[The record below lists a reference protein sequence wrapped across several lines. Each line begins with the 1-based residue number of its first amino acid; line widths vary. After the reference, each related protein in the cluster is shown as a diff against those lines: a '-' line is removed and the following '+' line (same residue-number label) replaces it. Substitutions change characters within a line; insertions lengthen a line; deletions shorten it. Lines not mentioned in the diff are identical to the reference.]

1 MMLSDRAHYNFFGD
15 KMKIRFLFALLL
27 LPLISLQ
34 VSADTGRHLVMLKG
48 NAKNFERSV
57 KALGGSVFYRHDA
70 TGIAVVDGL
79 DEAGAAALEAS
90 KSVANVTPDFAIE
103 MPKQELGGM
112 LNDAFTMPDNNEDP
126 TQAGRWAWQWNMRA
140 VDADDAWAMGRL
152 GSPDVTVAILDT
164 GIAYTHADL
173 EGLVDL
179 DRSVSFVPED
189 DALVDLV
196 FPGMHH
202 ITDIHYHG
210 THVAA
215 TVASNAIAAA
225 GVTSKTT
232 LMGVK
237 VCSAVLG
244 YCPGS
249 AVIPGVLE
257 AADAG
262 ADVANMS
269 LGGSFAKSEY
279 PGSAGYF
286 NKIFNYAKSKGMTIV
301 VSAGNSGFDLDH
313 DGDGYKTYC
322 STPATICVS
331 ATGPDSTDDIYEGP
345 FYNVDA
351 PAYYTN
357 YCRSAINVA
366 APGGNSGGYVWA
378 ACSNTS
384 LDIPGCQAADTF
396 IVGLGGTS
404 MASPHVAGLAAL
416 MVEDYGRNPGAV
428 KTAIQNSA
436 DDLGQSGTDPF
447 YGKGRINVN
456 NAVQ

>member
-1 MMLSDRAHYNFFGD
+1 
-15 KMKIRFLFALLL
+15 MKKRFLTAFLL
-27 LPLISLQ
+27 LPLISMQ
-34 VSADTGRHLVMLKG
+34 AAADTGRHLVMLNG
-48 NAKNFERSV
+48 GAKHFDKTV
-57 KALGGSVFYRHDA
+57 KSLGGSVFYRHNA
-70 TGIAVVDGL
+70 TGIAVVEGL
-79 DEAGAAALEAS
+79 DEAGAAALAAM
-90 KSVANVTPDFAIE
+90 KSVSDVQPDFMIE
-103 MPKQELGGM
+103 MPKQEVGGM
-112 LNDAFTMPDNNEDP
+112 ANEAFAAPVNNDDP
-126 TQAGRWAWQWNMRA
+126 TMATRWSWQWNMRA

-152 GSPDVTVAILDT
+152 GSEDVTVAILDT

-173 EGLVDL
+173 EDLVDL

-189 DALVDLV
+189 DFYVDLF
-196 FPGMHH
+196 FPGMHPV
-202 ITDIHYHG
+202 TDIHYHG

-215 TVASNAIAAA
+215 TVSSNAIAAA

-244 YCPGS
+244 FCPGS
-249 AVIPGVLE
+249 AVIPGVLH

-269 LGGSFAKSEY
+269 LGGSFVKKEY
-279 PGSAGYF
+279 PGAPGYF

-313 DGDGYKTYC
+313 DGNGYKTYC
-322 STPATICVS
+322 STPATVCVS
-331 ATGPDSTDDIYEGP
+331 ATGPDSSDDIYEGP

-357 YCRSAINVA
+357 YGRSAINVA

-384 LDIPGCQAADTF
+384 LVIPVCQSGTF
-396 IVGLGGTS
+396 ILGLGGTS

-416 MVEDYGRNPGAV
+416 MVEDYGRDPGAV
-428 KTAIQNSA
+428 KTAIQDSA
-436 DDLGQSGTDPF
+436 DDLGQEGTDPF
-447 YGKGRINVN
+447 YGKGRINVSK
-456 NAVQ
+456 AVQ